1 MSKAWIQAKHPEFVR
16 DLFKFFCQACEQLEQ
31 QFMQFDEDETVEFEF
46 LKDLLGTEMDKGLLW
61 RMKDTAHHVFRNDP
75 HSQLGGK
82 FLDWALGYIFH
93 ETIKLKEDAYQ
104 KQNYAPWFHKLYE
117 EDLNNSEK
125 DITGQLFQILNQTE
139 ESMRREIDRIR
150 FITAKCRQLLPYYLR
165 RYSDNVLLARYIFSE
180 NELVRAIFKDEYN
193 GLLLAIYG
201 SEPERLFI
209 LASQSLRLGGWMEE
223 AAIAVEQAL
232 QQNPSSKIVLQEK
245 KIIDNWTNRIKT

>member
-31 QFMQFDEDETVEFEF
+31 QFSQFDDDGTVEFEF

-117 EDLNNSEK
+117 GDLNNSEK
-125 DITGQLFQILNQTE
+125 DITEQLFQVLNQTE

-150 FITAKCRQLLPYYLR
+150 FITSKCRQLLPYYLR

-180 NELVRAIFKDEYN
+180 NKLVREVFKDEYD
-193 GLLLAIYG
+193 GLLLALYG
-201 SEPERLFI
+201 TEPERLFL
-209 LASQSLRLGGWMEE
+209 LASQSLRMGGWMEE
-223 AAIAVEQAL
+223 ATVAMQQAL
-232 QQNPSSKIVLQEK
+232 QQNPRSKIVLQEK
-245 KIIDNWTNRIKT
+245 KIIDNWISRIKT